1 MTTLTIWG
9 GAGEHGR
16 SSYLIRNDQAGILLD
31 CGVKKEAGSEY
42 PLLEVEKIPE
52 LQAVFLSHAHEDH
65 SAALPLL
72 YKYGYKGKVWTTR
85 ETALQLPDYFTAW
98 RNYVTAGPTPLPF
111 EEADCAAIEYAYL
124 EEHTAPLTWL
134 SLTPNL
140 RVMWGRSGH
149 MTGSI
154 WVALEW
160 DGKIIFFS
168 GDFTGESQLLGVD
181 EPGLGLFPAAVQ
193 KSEENS
199 AEKTVGEKSEEIVK
213 ATPKTATEEITKKTN
228 VGINVE
234 IDEETLGEAG
244 AMTLTVEKM
253 SQCSIDL
260 AIIDAAYGVDPE
272 TQSDKLL
279 QLASAI
285 RSTLEIDGTVLL
297 PVPLYGRGQELLV
310 WVAEQFPDTTL
321 IAEERLLTP
330 LRELEQSSFWLRETA
345 ASRIQALLNSDK
357 LHIVS
362 DSDQRRQAMA
372 QSNGTGAII
381 FTEDGM
387 LISSTARWYYD
398 QLSTSRSSQVIFTGH
413 LPAGSFAQGLVT
425 SPPADGPAI
434 SLIRYKV
441 HQGLPDILD
450 MLHSI
455 PSHQNVLVHA
465 PDHHNR
471 QAITLLQEKGAAGLH
486 ALLPGDQLHF

>member
-16 SSYLIRNDQAGILLD
+16 SSYLIRNEQRGILLD

-42 PLLEVEKIPE
+42 PLLEAERIPE
-52 LQAVFLSHAHEDH
+52 LLAVFLSHAHEDH

-111 EEADCAAIEYAYL
+111 EQADCEAIEFAYL
-124 EEHTAPLTWL
+124 EEHTAPLTWHCL
-134 SLTPNL
+134 APGL

-149 MTGSI
+149 MIGSI
-154 WVALEW
+154 WLVLEW

-168 GDFTGESQLLGVD
+168 GDFTGESQLLAVD
-181 EPGLGLFPAAVQ
+181 DPGLALFPSALQ
-193 KSEENS
+193 KSEEHS
-199 AEKTVGEKSEEIVK
+199 AEMTIGKKSEEI
-213 ATPKTATEEITKKTN
+213 AETTPKAATQEITQKTNIGITEEI
-228 VGINVE
+228 G
-234 IDEETLGEAG
+234 EEAIGEAG
-244 AMTLTVEKM
+244 TMTIAVEKI
-253 SQCSIDL
+253 SQRSIDL
-260 AIIDAAYGVDPE
+260 AIIDGAYGTDPE

-279 QLASAI
+279 QLESAI
-285 RSTLEIDGTVLL
+285 RSTLEANGTVLL

-310 WVAEQFPDTTL
+310 WAGEQYPDTKLVAED
-321 IAEERLLTP
+321 RLLAP

-345 ASRIQALLNSDK
+345 TSRIQALLNSDK

-362 DSDQRRQAMA
+362 DSDQRRQAMD
-372 QSNGTGAII
+372 QSNGAII
-381 FTEDGM
+381 FTDDGM
-387 LISSTARWYYD
+387 LLSSTARWYYD
-398 QLSTSRSSQVIFTGH
+398 QLSASPSSQVIFTGH

-425 SPPADGPAI
+425 SPPAGGPAI

-441 HQGLPDILD
+441 HQGLPDIRD

-455 PSHQNVLVHA
+455 PSRQNVLVHA

-471 QAITLLQEKGAAGLH
+471 QAITLLQAEGTAGLH

>member
-16 SSYLIRNDQAGILLD
+16 SSYLIRNEQRGILLD

-42 PLLEVEKIPE
+42 PLLEAERIPE
-52 LQAVFLSHAHEDH
+52 LLAVFLSHAHEDH

-111 EEADCAAIEYAYL
+111 EEADCEAIEYAYL

-149 MTGSI
+149 MIGSI

-160 DGKIIFFS
+160 DGKTIFFS
-168 GDFTGESQLLGVD
+168 GDFTGESQLLAVD
-181 EPGLGLFPAAVQ
+181 DPGLALFHSAVQ
-193 KSEENS
+193 KNEENS
-199 AEKTVGEKSEEIVK
+199 NRKATRKQAEEIAETTTKTIIKVINNE
-213 ATPKTATEEITKKTN
+213 AVRETGETVSTVSTTPQPS
-228 VGINVE
+228 V
-234 IDEETLGEAG
+234 
-244 AMTLTVEKM
+244 
-253 SQCSIDL
+253 DL
-260 AIIDAAYGVDPE
+260 SIIDAAYGVDPE

-279 QLASAI
+279 QLESAI
-285 RSTLEIDGTVLL
+285 LSTLEANGTVLL

-310 WVAEQFPDTTL
+310 WAGEQFPDTKL
-321 IAEERLLTP
+321 VAEDRLLAP

-345 ASRIQALLNSDK
+345 TSRIQALLNSDK

-362 DSDQRRQAMA
+362 DPDQRRQAMD
-372 QSNGTGAII
+372 QSSGAII
-381 FTEDGM
+381 FTGDGM
-387 LISSTARWYYD
+387 LLSSTARWYYD
-398 QLSTSRSSQVIFTGH
+398 QLSTNPSSQVIFTGH
-413 LPAGSFAQGLVT
+413 LPAGSFAQRLVT
-425 SPPADGPAI
+425 SPPAGGPAI

-441 HQGLPDILD
+441 HQGLPDIRD

-455 PSHQNVLVHA
+455 PSHENVLVHA

-471 QAITLLQEKGAAGLH
+471 QAITLLQEEGATGLH
-486 ALLPGDQLHF
+486 SLLPGDQLHF